1 MRSHHHSHSHHRHG
15 RSWRHWRP
23 TPLGR
28 YVRSRLHRR
37 LFAWFGASILLTAL
51 VMGAVISLL
60 ARVTDTGWRHQLEGL
75 KTFTAHQFERTWE
88 DSVARGELIAG
99 ITRDLEM
106 KVCLIDAEGRAL
118 PGSAPRCDGPLLEVP
133 VTRAGKVLGTV
144 RLSHA
149 HRAQSHLYFFI
160 PVLAAICVLWAA
172 SGRIARRLARPLGEL
187 SSVVQDIGAGK
198 LSARAST
205 SCQQSDEIGVVAEAV
220 NEMAARIEKQMA
232 DQRELLA
239 AVSHELRTPL
249 ARIRLVTELA
259 RDGGATVKTFDDLDR
274 EVVEID
280 ALVGELLANSRIDFA
295 ALVVRELSV
304 VDIAARA
311 LERCGV
317 GAEKLVVEPGVK
329 TVRADATLLARA
341 LANLIENARKH
352 GGGLEQLVVTSR
364 EGQLAFEALDAGPGI
379 PAGDAARIFEP
390 FHRRADGKERGEGS
404 LGLGLALVKRIALAH
419 GGTAYAQNRPEG
431 GARVGLQLP
440 T

>member
-205 SCQQSDEIGVVAEAV
+205 SCQQSDEIGV
-220 NEMAARIEKQMA
+220 
-232 DQRELLA
+232 
-239 AVSHELRTPL
+239 
-249 ARIRLVTELA
+249 
-259 RDGGATVKTFDDLDR
+259 
-274 EVVEID
+274 
-280 ALVGELLANSRIDFA
+280 
-295 ALVVRELSV
+295 
-304 VDIAARA
+304 
-311 LERCGV
+311 